1 MEFLLVD
8 APDLTDKKAAYK
20 FPNIAAEIL
29 GTPSDKVFE
38 YFSLESKSGELTNL
52 EQLFSHFVASNE
64 SDDAQEVN
72 FTRAGYIQKVLNNLI
87 NNRPLIFAFYILKHP
102 LLLKS
107 LLRHAYCKSISLF
120 LLNLMTLAPGT
131 PPTANTSTGSTSVS
145 PEGETK
151 AEGLSLP
158 ATVADLLK
166 ETLENRLIIFGEI
179 IEQCI
184 ATSEKDE
191 HSDLN
196 GNFANVVMSIL
207 NKDFSERLEFLKV
220 FVEHMDAI
228 IDKFVETF
236 YLPTNNK
243 LGNIFLVFLEILY
256 RETDKESMSAVFDVK
271 KLENYAA
278 RYYKLLLT
286 LNKNNENE
294 KDVEMRTSSFPFE
307 LPKANLKIY
316 KVFEAIL
323 MTLKFY
329 IGKEEFDQSIFQ
341 ASGLEAAIFHFLNEY
356 CFNSILHNQIKKY
369 LLIVIE
375 NGTPELQDAY
385 FAKNEHFFKFL
396 EILAKDKCSVSY
408 GKKRIRKGFV
418 GQLVAITTALL
429 KNEELAERLSHSLL
443 IRRGLEALRRRPLQG
458 RVRAREPGFGR
469 HRHAR
474 RRQRKRRTHF
484 LFLFK
489 RC

>member
-8 APDLTDKKAAYK
+8 ATDLSDKKAAYK
-20 FPNIAAEIL
+20 FPNVAAEIL
-29 GTPSDKVFE
+29 GTPSDKIFE
-38 YFSLESKSGELTNL
+38 YFSLESKSGELINL
-52 EQLFSHFVASNE
+52 EQLFSHFMGSNE
-64 SDDAQEVN
+64 TGDVQEVN

-131 PPTANTSTGSTSVS
+131 PPTANTSTGSTIAS

-151 AEGLSLP
+151 TEGLSLP
-158 ATVADLLK
+158 TTVAELLK
-166 ETLENRLIIFGEI
+166 ETLENRLTIFGEI

-207 NKDFSERLEFLKV
+207 NKDFPERSEFLKV

-228 IDKFVETF
+228 IDKFVDTF

-256 RETDKESMSAVFDVK
+256 RENDKESVSTAFDVK
-271 KLENYAA
+271 KLEGYIV
-278 RYYKLLLT
+278 RYYKLLLA
-286 LNKNNENE
+286 LNKNIEGDKDIE
-294 KDVEMRTSSFPFE
+294 KRTSSFPFE

-341 ASGLEAAIFHFLNEY
+341 NSGLETAVFHLFSEY
-356 CFNSILHNQIKKY
+356 SFNSILHNQIKKY
-369 LLIVIE
+369 LMIVID

-385 FAKNEHFFKFL
+385 FAKNEHFYKFL
-396 EILAKDKCSVSY
+396 EAVVKDKCSVSY
-408 GKKRIRKGFV
+408 GKKSIKKGFI
-418 GQLVAITTALL
+418 GQLIAITTALT
-429 KNEELAERLSHSLL
+429 KNEELAERLSHSFL
-443 IRRGLEALRRRPLQG
+443 IRRGLETLRR
-458 RVRAREPGFGR
+458 
-469 HRHAR
+469 
-474 RRQRKRRTHF
+474 
-484 LFLFK
+484 
-489 RC
+489 